1 MSDRE
6 NRGWGMGSSYCCEV
20 WNRTRIL
27 RLSINRSRLSAI
39 LSTLNYLQLTCY
51 SIIQWHCF
59 HIYSQRLHQ
68 RHQVQFYLKTAYS
81 MAYNEQWTSDAN
93 MSGYSTSMST
103 PISME
108 SQDSLS
114 PATDNYG
121 YRASIDAPSTSK
133 ELVNDIQMDP
143 RTSSRWRGKTLEQ
156 IILSSKELQRQLQE
170 YNVYLSSSVD
180 EDVVMDGCELSFQAK
195 LDEAI
200 EFRDLFANYLQKN
213 KSLERE
219 HCCSINPIYEV
230 KQIINEMEDLV
241 MTVIRKS
248 KRKGSDITTELLHP
262 TKRSRFSL

>member
-1 MSDRE
+1 
-6 NRGWGMGSSYCCEV
+6 
-20 WNRTRIL
+20 
-27 RLSINRSRLSAI
+27 
-39 LSTLNYLQLTCY
+39 
-51 SIIQWHCF
+51 
-59 HIYSQRLHQ
+59 
-68 RHQVQFYLKTAYS
+68 